1 MRRGGKRT
9 ANSIE
14 FQSPSTGTVA
24 SRHSSA
30 VYVVCVYI

>member
-1 MRRGGKRT
+1 MGRGKKRT

-30 VYVVCVYI
+30 VCVVYVYI